1 VAARKPERQSAIAAP
16 PRGGDQPLAVEL
28 RELLEGMLLLI
39 V

>member
-1 VAARKPERQSAIAAP
+1 VAVRKPERQSTIAAP
-16 PRGGDQPLAVEL
+16 PRGTDQPLALEL